1 MRQSPANRILILIK
15 TDGPQLAA
23 AIGDA
28 LGISGEAARQQLS
41 KMAEEGLL

>member
-23 AIGDA
+23 
-28 LGISGEAARQQLS
+28 EPHP
-41 KMAEEGLL
+41 EGTAGFNRSRRTDRKSVV